1 MKNVILELEGK
12 DINFVTINTIRRV
25 CYNNIPIYTFDP
37 NLVKITNNTSVYN
50 NDYMRLRISNLEID
64 IEND

>member
-1 MKNVILELEGK
+1 MNKRDFNIKIKKRQYNKNDLLSLELEGK

-37 NLVKITNNTSVYN
+37 NLVKKQLISMSVK
-50 NDYMRLRISNLEID
+50 S
-64 IEND
+64 